1 MPDTRTIR
9 QLVEE
14 RIAEIEA
21 KLGPLRAEQEQLRR
35 ALDRDGLPPRRPRPK
50 AASTAGDGTRSHQA
64 VGLIGDRPGITAA
77 QLADAM
83 GVSRNYLYRVLPK
96 LQRSG
101 VLAKRGAGYEVV

>member
-21 KLGPLRAEQEQLRR
+21 TLGPLRAEQEHLRR
-35 ALDRDGLPPRRPRPK
+35 ALGRDGEPRPK
-50 AASTAGDGTRSHQA
+50 PAGDGTRADQA
-64 VGLIGDRPGITAA
+64 VRLIGDRPGITAA
-77 QLADAM
+77 QLAEAM

-101 VLAKRGAGYEVV
+101 VVGKRGAGYEVV